1 MADNKKIYTIQING
15 IEQSIKQV
23 DALSDALQF
32 LDKKIK
38 EMESRNVSVSSSNG
52 GNGNRNAELQTEDK
66 LLKQI
71 QSTEQQI
78 RDARREDYQ
87 SLLAQKDVLKDIVS
101 EAQERAAAERLSAN
115 NYENNMKGL
124 KQELSDI
131 KKVMQT
137 TDLGDSESME
147 KLIKRANELN
157 SSLKNVE
164 ESYGQFGRN
173 VGNYKSAAE
182 GFKSL
187 NIEVNGVTR
196 SFDNAKQ
203 ALMELKKER
212 DTLGISMGRTS
223 KEFKELDEIVKQL
236 QSDIKDMATSS
247 SAMDNLLDTMQ
258 SLTAIGSIGQGFKA
272 LFGFDDSEIEK
283 SIQKLVALQN
293 ILKGIETINKQIQ
306 TREGIGGW
314 IAPFNKGIDTATTKL
329 LVYNRALL
337 GTGKAAK
344 VAATSIN
351 VLSKSMKAIASAGIL
366 LVISLLTDKIL
377 DLAESFG
384 KADKA
389 AQTTKKIQ
397 ESVGESYAKVT
408 AQLSLYQD
416 KVDSFNGSQ
425 NEEKKLVEELNKEF
439 GTALGTYKSLAEWKK
454 VLKERT
460 DAYVQS
466 MMLEAEQQA
475 ILNEL
480 IEIYQNRWNAIRHL
494 HDDFSFGEQ
503 VQEFAFGSQSV
514 MNDRKKVIKE
524 YDNAIA
530 ELEERLKKNA
540 QTIQENNKKNGL
552 FDYAPTIKKNAN
564 TTKKAVED
572 GQREINELQLRLMKD
587 GLNKR
592 LMQLD
597 EEERQLLFKLKQNA
611 KKNSAEITRIQEAYD
626 ELRLQEI
633 QNYLRELEISIKN
646 TADSIEK
653 VQIEINIKD
662 IELQIDR
669 LKNKFD
675 ELSIDEPIKNTII
688 SNTEIKEKVSA
699 RKLDKETI
707 DFAAKY
713 QELFDISELTNN
725 GDEYY
730 RFLMDY
736 LKTKDK
742 EVIASVLK
750 VYDDAQ
756 GTEKERQAK
765 MFKSIE
771 TMLEVEYA
779 NQLLIVRNY
788 TKDVDQTLSDSISR
802 RLNAQR
808 VYNDQ
813 IREQQIA
820 LIEEQAKLNAKL
832 YDEERNAADEAE
844 KSRYQ
849 SAQLPLQKRKDELE
863 EEIKLFEARNDEE
876 KEELKKLQEDLATIE
891 KQMEQ
896 QHQQHLD
903 KLIQI
908 SDEYEN
914 KIKTNTIEAANE
926 RSAIQ
931 EKYFDEQIAN
941 LRDAQSK
948 MNELLSRQPVVN
960 SFGVINIAQSKK
972 QYKEIEDAARTSLM
986 NITAEKM
993 RLEELWKKGLI
1004 TPEAKNA
1011 VIQQLNDLEADINRT
1026 LTTVVQETKELV
1038 PKFLQS
1044 IEQYVQ
1050 AFGQT
1055 INQILGS
1062 LSEIQS
1068 NQYDAMIDKQE
1079 KYIEEY
1085 EKLLDKQKEITEQH
1099 ASEVESI
1106 EDELSTARGDRR
1118 QQLIDQLNAEM
1129 AAQRASLAQEKKIE
1143 KEREKAEEKKKKLE
1157 HDQAVAK
1164 KKMQEAQAYIN
1175 MAMAISMA
1183 AVNSWP
1189 VPAIPMMALAAAA
1202 GAAQIAAIKSQNIP
1216 SYGSGGVIQG
1226 KSHREGG
1233 VKVLGG
1239 QAEVEGGEFITNKV
1253 TTAKNVDLLEY
1264 INTKRKKI
1272 NLEDLIDF
1280 YGGNSQVKKSI
1291 TTVRTKFADGG
1302 MIPTLR
1308 NDINLSDRMLTAF
1321 EDYSNRPVQVA
1332 VVDIIDR
1339 TQQVNNVK
1347 VMAGL
1352 DA

>member
-15 IEQSIKQV
+15 IEQSIKAV
-23 DALSDALQF
+23 DALSDSLQF

-38 EMESRNVSVSSSNG
+38 EMESRTVNVTSSNS
-52 GNGNRNAELQTEDK
+52 GNVNRNSELNTEDK

-71 QSTEQQI
+71 QNTEQQI

-115 NYENNMKGL
+115 NYENNMRGL

-157 SSLKNVE
+157 TSLKNVE

-247 SAMDNLLDTMQ
+247 SVMDNLLDTMQ

-272 LFGFDDSEIEK
+272 LFGFDNSEIEK

-314 IAPFNKGIDTATTKL
+314 IAPFNKGIDTATAKL

-344 VAATSIN
+344 AAAISIN
-351 VLSKSMKAIASAGIL
+351 LLSKSMKAIASAGIL
-366 LVISLLTDKIL
+366 VVISLLTDKIL

-389 AQTTKKIQ
+389 AQTTKNIQ
-397 ESVGESYAKVT
+397 ESVGETYAKVT
-408 AQLSLYQD
+408 AQLLMYQNKID
-416 KVDSFNGSQ
+416 TFNGSTS
-425 NEEKKLVEELNKEF
+425 EEKKLVEDLNKD
-439 GTALGTYKSLAEWKK
+439 LGDGIGKYKTLAEWKDA
-454 VLKERT
+454 LKKKT
-460 DAYVQS
+460 DAYVES

-480 IEIYQNRWNAIRHL
+480 IDIYQNRWNSIRHL

-503 VQEFAFGSQSV
+503 VQEFVFGRKSV
-514 MNDRKKVIKE
+514 MDDRKKVIKE
-524 YDNAIA
+524 YDKIIA
-530 ELEERLKKNA
+530 SLEERLKKNA
-540 QTIQENNKKNGL
+540 QTIQEHNEKNGL
-552 FDYAPTIKKNAN
+552 FPPLPKLKKDAK

-572 GQREINELQLRLMKD
+572 GQREINEIQLRLMKD

-611 KKNSAEITRIQEAYD
+611 KTNAAEITRIQEAYD

-633 QNYLRELEISIKN
+633 QKYLRDLEISIKN
-646 TADSIEK
+646 TADYIEK
-653 VQIEINIKD
+653 VEIEIDIKD

-688 SNTEIKEKVSA
+688 SNTEINEMVSA
-699 RKLDKETI
+699 RKLNKEAI

-713 QELFDISELTNN
+713 QELFDVSELTNS

-736 LKTKDK
+736 LKTKDE
-742 EVIASVLK
+742 EVIASVFK
-750 VYDDAQ
+750 VYDDTQ
-756 GTEKERQAK
+756 GTEEEKQAK

-779 NQLLIVRNY
+779 KELLIVRNY
-788 TKDVDQTLSDSISR
+788 TKDVDQTLSDSIAR
-802 RLNAQR
+802 RLDAQR
-808 VYNDQ
+808 VYNDE

-832 YDEERNAADEAE
+832 YDKERDAADEAE

-849 SAQLPLQKRKDELE
+849 SVQLPLQKRKDELE
-863 EEIKLFEARNDEE
+863 KEIKLFEARNDEE
-876 KEELKKLQEDLATIE
+876 KEDLKKLQEDLATIE

-903 KLIQI
+903 KLVQI
-908 SDEYEN
+908 RYEYEN
-914 KIKTNTIEAANE
+914 KIKTNTIDAANE

-931 EKYFDEQIAN
+931 ENYFDEQIAN

-948 MNELLSRQPVVN
+948 MNELLSREPVVN
-960 SFGVINIAQSKK
+960 SFGVINVVQSKK

-986 NITAEKM
+986 NITADKIS
-993 RLEELWKKGLI
+993 LEELWKKGLI
-1004 TPEAKNA
+1004 KPEAKNA
-1011 VIQQLNDLEADINRT
+1011 IIQQLNDLEADINRT
-1026 LTTVVQETKELV
+1026 LTTVVQETKDL
-1038 PKFLQS
+1038 FTNFMQS
-1044 IEQYVQ
+1044 ITNIAQQ
-1050 AFGQT
+1050 
-1055 INQILGS
+1055 LGS
-1062 LSEIQS
+1062 ALGNLVSALGDYTDQQYENQLNSLQDYIDNVEDKISELDDVYQDYASRVKETEAAIASAQG
-1068 NQYDAMIDKQE
+1068 DARDH
-1079 KYIEEY
+1079 
-1085 EKLLDKQKEITEQH
+1085 LLD
-1099 ASEVESI
+1099 
-1106 EDELSTARGDRR
+1106 RY
-1118 QQLIDQLNAEM
+1118 NAEIE
-1129 AAQRASLAQEKKIE
+1129 AQRNAL
-1143 KEREKAEEKKKKLE
+1143 REKKKAEKEKAALE
-1157 HDQAVAK
+1157 ERQKELERKRFEQQKNV
-1164 KKMQEAQAYIN
+1164 QVAQATMSGALAVTNALATSPIWVGI
-1175 MAMAISMA
+1175 AMAAM
-1183 AVNSWP
+1183 V
-1189 VPAIPMMALAAAA
+1189 AAATA
-1202 GAAQIAAIKSQNIP
+1202 VEIATIKAQKYA
-1216 SYGSGGVIQG
+1216 SGGVIEG
-1226 KSHREGG
+1226 KSHAQGG

-1239 QAEVEGGEFITNKV
+1239 RAEVEGGEYITNKA
-1253 TTAKNVDLLEY
+1253 TTAKNVDLLDY
-1264 INTKRKKI
+1264 INSKKRKI
-1272 NLEDLIDF
+1272 NLDDMLEF
-1280 YGGNSQVKKSI
+1280 YTSGNGVKKTI
-1291 TTVRTKFADGG
+1291 TATRTKFADGG
-1302 MIPTLR
+1302 IVPTLR
-1308 NDINLSDRMLTAF
+1308 NDISVSDRLIQTF

-1339 TQQVNNVK
+1339 TQQVNDVK

-1352 DA
+1352 DV

>member
-115 NYENNMKGL
+115 NYENNMRGL

-351 VLSKSMKAIASAGIL
+351 VLSKSMKTIASAGIL

-408 AQLSLYQD
+408 AQLSMYQN
-416 KVDSFNGSQ
+416 KVNMFNGTAS
-425 NEEKKLVEELNKEF
+425 EEKKLVEDLNKD
-439 GTALGTYKSLAEWKK
+439 LGDGIGKYKTLAEWKDA
-454 VLKERT
+454 LKKKT

-480 IEIYQNRWNAIRHL
+480 IDTYQNRWNAIRHL

-503 VQEFAFGSQSV
+503 VQEFVFGSQSV

-524 YDNAIA
+524 YDETIA
-530 ELEERLKKNA
+530 ALEERLKENQKEL
-540 QTIQENNKKNGL
+540 QENNKKNGL
-552 FDYAPTIKKNAN
+552 FPPPKKIEEDAN

-662 IELQIDR
+662 IELEIDK

-688 SNTEIKEKVSA
+688 SNTEIKEMVSA
-699 RKLDKETI
+699 RKLDKESI

-713 QELFDISELTNN
+713 QELFDISQLTNN

-736 LKTKDK
+736 LETKDK

-750 VYDDAQ
+750 VYNDAQ
-756 GTEKERQAK
+756 GTVNERQAK
-765 MFKSIE
+765 MYKSIE

-788 TKDVDQTLSDSISR
+788 TKDVDQTLSDSIAR

-808 VYNDQ
+808 VYNDE
-813 IREQQIA
+813 IRKQQIA

-832 YDEERNAADEAE
+832 YYEELNAADDAE

-849 SAQLPLQKRKDELE
+849 SVQLPLQKRKDELE

-891 KQMEQ
+891 KQMKE

-908 SDEYEN
+908 SKDYEN
-914 KIKTNTIEAANE
+914 KIKANTIEAANE

-960 SFGVINIAQSKK
+960 SFGVINITQSKK

-1239 QAEVEGGEFITNKV
+1239 QAEVEGGEYITNKV

-1264 INTKRKKI
+1264 INTKRRKI
-1272 NLEDLIDF
+1272 SLEDLIDF